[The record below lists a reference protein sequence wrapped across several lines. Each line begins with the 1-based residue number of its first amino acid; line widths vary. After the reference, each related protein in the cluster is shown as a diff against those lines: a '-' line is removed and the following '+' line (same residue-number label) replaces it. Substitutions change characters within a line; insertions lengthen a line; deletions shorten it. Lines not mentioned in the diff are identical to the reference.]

1 MTCSVYNRGRGTAA
15 GFRRRVTI
23 GARTFQGDREKNI
36 ILFAALAWPALAA
49 ASPNGGP
56 LGDFEAHA
64 DVGSPKIAGYAT

>member
-1 MTCSVYNRGRGTAA
+1 MKKGT
-15 GFRRRVTI
+15 F
-23 GARTFQGDREKNI
+23 
-36 ILFAALAWPALAA
+36 LLAALAFAGACPC

>member
-1 MTCSVYNRGRGTAA
+1 MLALSAWCFSGMTM
-15 GFRRRVTI
+15 
-23 GARTFQGDREKNI
+23 
-36 ILFAALAWPALAA
+36 